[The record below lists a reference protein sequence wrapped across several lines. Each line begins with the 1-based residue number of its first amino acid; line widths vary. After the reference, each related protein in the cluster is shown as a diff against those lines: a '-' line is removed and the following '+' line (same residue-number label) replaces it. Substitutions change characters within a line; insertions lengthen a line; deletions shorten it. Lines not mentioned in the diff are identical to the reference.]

1 MKRCLSVILTIAL
14 IFMFAA
20 CTNHKNQQEGT
31 TTSSDVSEAGS
42 HEQVGGS
49 ATNKNK
55 NAQKPNANNNN
66 NNNSV
71 NANNNNAN
79 NVNANNTA
87 GQNPPAQGKPS
98 SSGQQSNS
106 SNSKEKDKQFSAGNS
121 AFIDINQASQA
132 TSQIAKAIY
141 QAWYFAIYE
150 AKDYGDYYE
159 TLTHYCRRTG
169 LDSVEVTDAVD
180 TILSDLGYEPGNNDD
195 RYMILQIKSG
205 AVDVVIGV
213 YTANGRLDE
222 IGDLLE
228 SAQKNISTLSKEY
241 AEYTDRETLR
251 LYYSEAWAYYNF
263 VLSPTGSFSTLENT
277 INTYENNLRKYNNQ
291 LAFTYLF

>member
-1 MKRCLSVILTIAL
+1 MKRCLSVFLTIAL

-20 CTNHKNQQEGT
+20 CTNPKNQQEGT
-31 TTSSDVSEAGS
+31 TTSSDVSEVGS
-42 HEQVGGS
+42 YEQTGGS
-49 ATNKNK
+49 AINKNT
-55 NAQKPNANNNN
+55 NTQKPNANNNN

-141 QAWYFAIYE
+141 QAWYFAI
-150 AKDYGDYYE
+150 
-159 TLTHYCRRTG
+159 
-169 LDSVEVTDAVD
+169 
-180 TILSDLGYEPGNNDD
+180 
-195 RYMILQIKSG
+195 
-205 AVDVVIGV
+205 
-213 YTANGRLDE
+213 
-222 IGDLLE
+222 
-228 SAQKNISTLSKEY
+228 
-241 AEYTDRETLR
+241 
-251 LYYSEAWAYYNF
+251 
-263 VLSPTGSFSTLENT
+263 
-277 INTYENNLRKYNNQ
+277 
-291 LAFTYLF
+291 